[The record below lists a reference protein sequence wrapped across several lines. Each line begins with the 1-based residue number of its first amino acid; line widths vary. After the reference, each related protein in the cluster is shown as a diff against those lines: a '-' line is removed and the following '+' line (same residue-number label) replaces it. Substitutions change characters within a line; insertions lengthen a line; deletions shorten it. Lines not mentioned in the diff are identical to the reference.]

1 MEQLYT
7 RWGKTLDADH
17 VLQEYPRPLLK
28 RDSYVNLNGYWDYA
42 VTKQFKRPEK
52 YDGRILVPFSPES
65 ALSGVGRQLQPDEYL
80 WYRIQDG
87 RFSPDWE
94 KLDQGMRLILH
105 FGAVDQSCRVYVN
118 GREAAKH
125 TGGYLPFSA
134 DITEYL
140 GKASNEILAAV
151 KDLSDTSYHAKGK
164 QKLKKGG
171 MFYTA
176 QSGIWQTVWMEYV
189 PGCYI
194 TELAAEPDLDRK
206 LVRICVRSALD
217 LPVKIQVCAPAICQ
231 QGHEKE
237 CAVIAEGSGTS
248 NRYIEIPIPEVQ
260 PWTCGEPWL
269 YEYTV
274 TMGEDRAE
282 SYFALR
288 TFTVEPDE
296 TGIPRI
302 CMNGEVQFQN
312 GVLDQGY
319 WPDGLYTAPCDE
331 ALMFDIRTA
340 KSIGFNLLRKH
351 VKVEPERWYY
361 HCDRLGM
368 LVWQDMV
375 NGGSAY
381 HSWFVTYLATAAS
394 CLCIPVKDTHKRL
407 LSRREKEG
415 RLQFRREL
423 KEMVK
428 TLYNHPSIVTWVP
441 FNEGWGQFE
450 TNAVTE
456 ELRRL
461 DPSRL
466 VDSASGWFDQGGGDF
481 VSIHSYF
488 FSYSFKK
495 EARAAA
501 LTEYG
506 GYCLPVEGHRYSGKT
521 YGYRQFAKPERFFGA
536 LGELWEKAVRSRIK
550 EGLSAAVYTQLSDVE
565 EEVNGLLTYDRE
577 VLKVPAGEMKALNGR
592 LIGTLA
598 EILPA
603 GRDRAAG
610 DGAGETAF
618 REPQKTAAHGTV
630 VIGGADGPTAVFLAG
645 KRRRHSKEERQ
656 RSRKR
661 EKNLQRLVPN
671 GRTTEELKKYLIEK
685 YGAETVPEDSG
696 EYGLLYR
703 AMKGNLVIKER
714 PELLTAP
721 EPELPE
727 KALGT
732 RSEKIAMKAYM
743 EAFEQRF
750 KEAEELPDEV
760 IPMRYSLYRFPVLEN
775 GERLGEVTVELE
787 DIRQRV
793 GMSYSNFRGQKEPE
807 EICRDIIR
815 YFGVRQED
823 IETQSERLAMYLYM
837 FGES

>member
-140 GKASNEILAAV
+140 GKASNEILDAV

-189 PGCYI
+189 PGCHI
-194 TELAAEPDLDRK
+194 TELAAEPDLNRK

-217 LPVKIQVCAPAICQ
+217 LPVKIQICAPAICQ

-248 NRYIEIPIPEVQ
+248 NRYIELPIPEVR

-319 WPDGLYTAPCDE
+319 WPDGLYTAPSDE
-331 ALMFDIRTA
+331 AMIFDIREM
-340 KSIGFNLLRKH
+340 KKLGFNMIRKH
-351 VKVEPERWYY
+351 IKIEPQRWYY

-368 LVWQDMV
+368 VVWQDMV
-375 NGGSAY
+375 NGGTCY
-381 HSWFVTYLATAAS
+381 RHWFVTYAATLISWRKWNMAD
-394 CLCIPVKDTHKRL
+394 IYPRL
-407 LSRREKEG
+407 LSRTHKEG
-415 RLQFRREL
+415 RLEFVREMKETIRLL
-423 KEMVK
+423 KG
-428 TLYNHPSIVTWVP
+428 HPSIAVWVI
-441 FNEGWGQFE
+441 FNEGWGQFQ
-450 TNAVTE
+450 TE
-456 ELRRL
+456 DMTRIARECDGTRL
-461 DPSRL
+461 IDQ
-466 VDSASGWFDQGGGDF
+466 ASGWFDQKGGDLQ
-481 VSIHSYF
+481 SIHNYF
-488 FSYSFKK
+488 FKLEFTAEK
-495 EARAAA
+495 ERATV
-501 LTEYG
+501 LSEFG
-506 GYCLPVEGHRYSGKT
+506 GYSLRVEQHSACRKL
-521 YGYRQFAKPERFFGA
+521 YGYGTHKTMESLNAAYKKQMQK
-536 LGELWEKAVRSRIK
+536 VK
-550 EGLSAAVYTQLSDVE
+550 EQIPNGLCASVYTQLSDVE
-565 EEVNGLLTYDRE
+565 EEMNGIFTYDRE
-577 VLKVPAGEMKALNGR
+577 VCKLR
-592 LIGTLA
+592 L
-598 EILPA
+598 
-603 GRDRAAG
+603 
-610 DGAGETAF
+610 
-618 REPQKTAAHGTV
+618 
-630 VIGGADGPTAVFLAG
+630 
-645 KRRRHSKEERQ
+645 
-656 RSRKR
+656 
-661 EKNLQRLVPN
+661 
-671 GRTTEELKKYLIEK
+671 
-685 YGAETVPEDSG
+685 
-696 EYGLLYR
+696 
-703 AMKGNLVIKER
+703 
-714 PELLTAP
+714 
-721 EPELPE
+721 
-727 KALGT
+727 
-732 RSEKIAMKAYM
+732 
-743 EAFEQRF
+743 
-750 KEAEELPDEV
+750 
-760 IPMRYSLYRFPVLEN
+760 
-775 GERLGEVTVELE
+775 
-787 DIRQRV
+787 
-793 GMSYSNFRGQKEPE
+793 
-807 EICRDIIR
+807 
-815 YFGVRQED
+815 
-823 IETQSERLAMYLYM
+823 
-837 FGES
+837 